1 MQRNRVHLAQGLQQ
15 SRSRAAVDHVVLGV
29 HLEPQARVPRCQR
42 SLQVQR
48 LEAEPGGEMGHG
60 LAPAM
65 LVAVLAQAF
74 RGVSEPLPLG
84 VLIAKQVPAGTFFQ
98 AFPW

>member
-48 LEAEPGGEMGHG
+48 LE
-60 LAPAM
+60 
-65 LVAVLAQAF
+65 V
-74 RGVSEPLPLG
+74 
-84 VLIAKQVPAGTFFQ
+84 
-98 AFPW
+98 